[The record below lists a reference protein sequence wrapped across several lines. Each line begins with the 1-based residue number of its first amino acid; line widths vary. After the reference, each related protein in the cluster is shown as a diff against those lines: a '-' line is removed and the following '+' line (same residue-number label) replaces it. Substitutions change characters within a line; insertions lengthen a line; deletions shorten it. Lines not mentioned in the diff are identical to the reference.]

1 MEKKQD
7 ADIARLI
14 PLLVVGIM
22 LNTLSIVST
31 SLGDIRFLMMA
42 AGLACMLIFIVK
54 AIASRGK
61 SGGPD
66 AS

>member
-1 MEKKQD
+1 MENKQED
-7 ADIARLI
+7 VARLI
-14 PLLVVGIM
+14 PLLVLGIV
-22 LNTLSIVST
+22 LNTLGIVFT